1 METPR
6 RALHA
11 LFVLLFLTLVLPLPA
26 RAEIGPDELVK
37 STSDKVLAAIKQNRD
52 QLKTDPKLVYRI
64 VDELVLPHFDFEAM
78 SKLVL
83 GANWRQASAAQQNV
97 FTAEFR
103 TLLVRTYAKSLAEYD
118 EQGIKYLPMRPD
130 ADPAEATVRTEIQP
144 KAGPS
149 IPVDYRLKKTAEG
162 WKVFDVSIDAVS
174 LVTNYR
180 TTFAQDIQRIG
191 MDGLIKQLQRRNVG
205 GGA

>member
-1 METPR
+1 MK
-6 RALHA
+6 
-11 LFVLLFLTLVLPLPA
+11 FLSAVFAAILVLIAPLSHA
-26 RAEIGPDELVK
+26 DMGPDELVRV
-37 STSDKVLAAIKQNRD
+37 TSDKVLEAIKQNRE
-52 QLKTDPKLVYRI
+52 QLKSDPKLVYKI

-83 GANWRQASAAQQNV
+83 GANWRRATPAQQAE
-97 FTAEFR
+97 FTREFR

-118 EQGIKYLPMRPD
+118 EQGIRYLPMRPE
-130 ADPAEATVRTEIQP
+130 ADPNEATVRTEIQP

-149 IPVDYRLKKTAEG
+149 IPVDYRLRKSGTS

-180 TTFAQDIQRIG
+180 TTFAQDVQRIG
-191 MDGLIKQLQRRNVG
+191 MDGLIKQLQRRNAG
-205 GGA
+205 DAA

>member
-1 METPR
+1 MKFLS
-6 RALHA
+6 AVFA
-11 LFVLLFLTLVLPLPA
+11 GLLYLLAPVA
-26 RAEIGPDELVK
+26 WAEIAPDELVRV
-37 STSDKVLAAIKQNRD
+37 TSDKVLEAIKQNRE
-52 QLKTDPKLVYRI
+52 QLKSDPKLVYKI

-83 GANWRQASAAQQNV
+83 GANWRRATPAQQAE
-97 FTAEFR
+97 FTREFR

-118 EQGIKYLPMRPD
+118 EQGIRYLPMRPA
-130 ADPAEATVRTEIQP
+130 ADPNEAIVRTEILP

-149 IPVDYRLKKTAEG
+149 IPVDYRLRKSGTS

-180 TTFAQDIQRIG
+180 TTFAQDIQRVG
-191 MDGLIKQLQRRNVG
+191 LDGLIQQLQRRNAG
-205 GGA
+205 DGP

>member
-1 METPR
+1 MKF
-6 RALHA
+6 LSA
-11 LFVLLFLTLVLPLPA
+11 LFAGLLYLLAPLA
-26 RAEIGPDELVK
+26 QAEMAPDELVRI
-37 STSDKVLAAIKQNRD
+37 TSDKVLEAIKQNRE
-52 QLKTDPKLVYRI
+52 QLKTDPQLVYRI

-83 GANWRQASAAQQNV
+83 GVYWRRATPAQQEA
-97 FTAEFR
+97 FTREFR

-118 EQGIKYLPMRPD
+118 EQGIRYLPMRPE
-130 ADPAEATVRTEIQP
+130 AEPGQATVRTEIQP

-149 IPVDYRLKKTAEG
+149 IPVDYRLHKTDKG

-180 TTFAQDIQRIG
+180 TTFAQDVQRIG
-191 MDGLIKQLQRRNVG
+191 MDGLIKQLQRRNAGNG
-205 GGA
+205 G

>member
-1 METPR
+1 MK
-6 RALHA
+6 
-11 LFVLLFLTLVLPLPA
+11 FLTVLFAALVLMLAPQVQA
-26 RAEIGPDELVK
+26 DMAPDELVRA
-37 STSDKVLAAIKQNRD
+37 TSDKVLEAIKQNRE
-52 QLKTDPKLVYRI
+52 QLKSDPQLVYRI

-83 GANWRQASAAQQNV
+83 GVNWRRATSAQQAA
-97 FTAEFR
+97 FTREFR

-118 EQGIKYLPMRPD
+118 EQGIRYLPMRPES
-130 ADPAEATVRTEIQP
+130 DPGEATVRTEIQP

-149 IPVDYRLKKTAEG
+149 IPVDYRLRKTDRS

-180 TTFAQDIQRIG
+180 TTFAQDVQRIG
-191 MDGLIKQLQRRNVG
+191 MDGLIKQLQRRNAG
-205 GGA
+205 DGA

>member
-1 METPR
+1 MKF
-6 RALHA
+6 LSA
-11 LFVLLFLTLVLPLPA
+11 LFAGLLYLLAPA
-26 RAEIGPDELVK
+26 AWAEIAPDELVRA
-37 STSDKVLAAIKQNRD
+37 TSDKVLEAIKQNRE
-52 QLKTDPKLVYRI
+52 QLKSDPKLVYKI

-83 GANWRQASAAQQNV
+83 GANWRRATPAQQAE
-97 FTAEFR
+97 FTREFR

-118 EQGIKYLPMRPD
+118 EQGIRYLPMRPA
-130 ADPAEATVRTEIQP
+130 ADPNEATVRTEIQP

-149 IPVDYRLKKTAEG
+149 IPVDYRLRKSGTS

-180 TTFAQDIQRIG
+180 TTFAQDVQRIG
-191 MDGLIKQLQRRNVG
+191 MDGLIKQLQRRNAG
-205 GGA
+205 DGA

>member
-1 METPR
+1 MK
-6 RALHA
+6 
-11 LFVLLFLTLVLPLPA
+11 FLSAVFAAILVLIAPLSHA
-26 RAEIGPDELVK
+26 DMGPDELVRV
-37 STSDKVLAAIKQNRD
+37 TSDKVLEAIKQNRE
-52 QLKTDPKLVYRI
+52 QLKSDPKLVYKI

-83 GANWRQASAAQQNV
+83 GANWRRATPAQQAE
-97 FTAEFR
+97 FTREFR

-118 EQGIKYLPMRPD
+118 EQGIRYLPMRPE
-130 ADPAEATVRTEIQP
+130 ADPNEATVRTEIQP

-149 IPVDYRLKKTAEG
+149 IPVDYRLRKSGTS

-180 TTFAQDIQRIG
+180 TTFAQDGQRIG
-191 MDGLIKQLQRRNVG
+191 MDGLIKQLQRRNAG
-205 GGA
+205 DAA

>member
-1 METPR
+1 MKFLQTLL
-6 RALHA
+6 AA
-11 LFVLLFLTLVLPLPA
+11 LFLVLVSPA
-26 RAEIGPDELVK
+26 QAEIAPDELVRT
-37 STSDKVLAAIKQNRD
+37 TSDKVLAAIKDNRE

-83 GANWRQASAAQQNV
+83 GVNWRRATPAQQAT
-97 FTAEFR
+97 FTREFR

-118 EQGIKYLPMRPD
+118 EQGIRYLPMRPE
-130 ADPAEATVRTEIQP
+130 ADPSEATVRTEIQP

-149 IPVDYRLKKTAEG
+149 IPVDYRLKKTG
-162 WKVFDVSIDAVS
+162 MDWKVFDVSIDAVS

-191 MDGLIKQLQRRNVG
+191 MDGLIKQLQRRNAG
-205 GGA
+205 EGA

>member
-1 METPR
+1 MKKILS
-6 RALHA
+6 AVFA
-11 LFVLLFLTLVLPLPA
+11 AILVLVAPLTHA
-26 RAEIGPDELVK
+26 DMGPDELVRGI
-37 STSDKVLAAIKQNRD
+37 SDKVLDALKQNHE
-52 QLKTDPKLVYRI
+52 QLKSDPKLVYKI

-83 GANWRQASAAQQNV
+83 GANWRRATPAQQAE
-97 FTAEFR
+97 FTREFR

-118 EQGIKYLPMRPD
+118 GQSIRYLPMRPE
-130 ADPAEATVRTEIQP
+130 ADPNEATVRTEIQS

-149 IPVDYRLKKTAEG
+149 IPVDYRLRKSGTS

-180 TTFAQDIQRIG
+180 TTFAQDVQRIG
-191 MDGLIKQLQRRNVG
+191 MDGLIKQLQRRNAGDVD
-205 GGA
+205 